1 MTVYERHVSWEDF
14 QREVLTAAVSM
25 TPTDFETKYGRT
37 LNIVSTHNSERAAW
51 VKQTRQFLQ
60 VDRSYSFA
68 PLPAPPLECM
78 FHGPINSGSSCYM
91 DSVLVAIF
99 VPFYDAFFN
108 NALLSPVLDWGQMT
122 AWEEVQD
129 VSPKWRE
136 SVRCALTT
144 EVVKLRDVDRKG
156 SWSLGP
162 FRSLFRECKFAVPN
176 EFGIMQTVDFSGS
189 HQQSAV
195 DFMRYLFHVLG
206 LRDRVC
212 FHRHS
217 TTLFDHRPEV
227 VSDPSLRGLSNLWT
241 RYIDTVQDFTPE
253 TAGEL
258 HDLDEA
264 AVLHASPKGTI
275 FQLNSQGDRRRI
287 TALEHTA
294 TFLCQMTSEDERE
307 EAVSVSRDIVPHV
320 ELMQVD
326 EHYRGRLHAKM
337 HANYLDTEETRVL
350 IFEVSRSIGNRKVNT
365 RVDFGER
372 RDTGWV
378 LHLENRQFKLSAVV
392 CHQGSVSMGHYVS
405 FVAVNMETG
414 GDQWCIYDD
423 NTGRGD
429 EIDPDTMERHDF
441 NPARC
446 GEIFLYTLLENQ

>member
-1 MTVYERHVSWEDF
+1 
-14 QREVLTAAVSM
+14 
-25 TPTDFETKYGRT
+25 
-37 LNIVSTHNSERAAW
+37 
-51 VKQTRQFLQ
+51 
-60 VDRSYSFA
+60 
-68 PLPAPPLECM
+68 
-78 FHGPINSGSSCYM
+78 
-91 DSVLVAIF
+91 
-99 VPFYDAFFN
+99 
-108 NALLSPVLDWGQMT
+108 
-122 AWEEVQD
+122 
-129 VSPKWRE
+129 
-136 SVRCALTT
+136 
-144 EVVKLRDVDRKG
+144 
-156 SWSLGP
+156 
-162 FRSLFRECKFAVPN
+162 
-176 EFGIMQTVDFSGS
+176 
-189 HQQSAV
+189 
-195 DFMRYLFHVLG
+195 
-206 LRDRVC
+206 
-212 FHRHS
+212 
-217 TTLFDHRPEV
+217 